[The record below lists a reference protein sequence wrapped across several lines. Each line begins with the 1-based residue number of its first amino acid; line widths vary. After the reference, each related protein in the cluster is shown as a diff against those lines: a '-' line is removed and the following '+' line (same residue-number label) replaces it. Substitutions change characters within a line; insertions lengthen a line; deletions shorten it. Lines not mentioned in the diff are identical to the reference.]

1 LLAPFTLGYLV
12 LLLPRALYVV
22 VFDRYLLALI
32 MVALL
37 VLLRFY
43 QDQVRVRLPGASVLL
58 LAVFAGYAISATH
71 DTFSMFRARLAALN
85 ELYSGGVAATAID
98 AGFDTNILTE
108 IDQTGFEN
116 DSRIVIP
123 AEAYV
128 PVPPPSPL
136 EVCRPHMAELLPS
149 IHPRY
154 ALSFDPAACAGQSR
168 FAPVTFHEWLRPHSV
183 TIYIVNVAGSK
194 Q

>member
-1 LLAPFTLGYLV
+1 LLAPFTLGYLA

-32 MVALL
+32 MVAML

-43 QDQVRVRLPGASVLL
+43 QDRVQPRLPWASLLL
-58 LAVFAGYAISATH
+58 LAIFAAYAISATH
-71 DTFSMFRARLAALN
+71 DTFSMFRARLAAIE
-85 ELYSGGVAATAID
+85 ELRAAAVPDTAID
-98 AGFDTNILTE
+98 AGFDTNILTQ

-123 AEAYV
+123 AGAYV
-128 PVPPPSPL
+128 PMPPSSPL
-136 EVCRPHMAELLPS
+136 DVCRPHLAELLPS

-154 ALSFDPAACAGQSR
+154 ALSFDPTTCAGQSR
-168 FAPVTFHEWLRPHSV
+168 FAPVTYHEWLKPHAV
-183 TIYIVNVAGSK
+183 TIYIVNVAPWP
-194 Q
+194 